1 MNVSGFNRI
10 RKSLQDAEN
19 RRIAHLNELAFR
31 TRPTWDEIERGF
43 RLGNEF
49 REIHAAAL
57 DSFAAHPR
65 RFPATMPTMLLQSAL
80 VLSQALHILDHL
92 ARSFHSRQ

>member
-57 DSFAAHPR
+57 DSFAAH
-65 RFPATMPTMLLQSAL
+65 
-80 VLSQALHILDHL
+80 LSESRIL
-92 ARSFHSRQ
+92 RPSPWSFYIFQRLF